1 MKPKT
6 TYIKDKAPSLKKLQ
20 DMVGGYIQV
29 VEIKG
34 KQIIIDEEG
43 KLKDKPL
50 NEEATDLWGV
60 DYDIIVGDAV
70 VLSGK
75 ALLK

>member
-1 MKPKT
+1 M
-6 TYIKDKAPSLKKLQ
+6 KKLQ

-60 DYDIIVGDAV
+60 DYDVIVGDAV

-75 ALLK
+75 ARLK

>member
-1 MKPKT
+1 MKTKT
-6 TYIKDKAPSLKKLQ
+6 TYIKDKAPSLKELQ
-20 DMVGGYIQV
+20 DMAGGYIQV

>member
-34 KQIIIDEEG
+34 KQIIIDE
-43 KLKDKPL
+43 
-50 NEEATDLWGV
+50 
-60 DYDIIVGDAV
+60 
-70 VLSGK
+70 
-75 ALLK
+75 